1 MLPTEDM
8 LSQLQTLKNENEAL
22 SRMIARLTEENFQ
35 LQNDLVHYE
44 NIFNERS
51 RDVLT
56 DPSIYML

>member
-8 LSQLQTLKNENEAL
+8 LSQLQSLKHENDAL
-22 SRMIARLTEENFQ
+22 HRMIARLTEENFQ

-44 NIFNERS
+44 NIFDERS

>member
-1 MLPTEDM
+1 MEDM
-8 LSQLQTLKNENEAL
+8 LAQIMDLIEENAELK
-22 SRMIARLTEENFQ
+22 RRIARLTEETFQ

>member
-1 MLPTEDM
+1 MEDM
-8 LSQLQTLKNENEAL
+8 LAQLMDLKHENAVLE
-22 SRMIARLTEENFQ
+22 RTVARLTEENFQ

-44 NIFNERS
+44 NIFDERS

>member
-1 MLPTEDM
+1 MEDM
-8 LSQLQTLKNENEAL
+8 LAQLMDLKHENAEL
-22 SRMIARLTEENFQ
+22 LRHVARLTEENFQ

-56 DPSIYML
+56 DPTINML